1 MESPPLVDHSQAAGG
16 VATMPPQHLQT
27 LISASQGARPLP
39 SVFTYRSGTGRMN
52 HSAVVRSNPFPT
64 SSFVRSTRSTIFSSS
79 EGRALDSKEDE
90 RKPSPRNI
98 HTTPQSF
105 NNDDISPLRGV
116 LSLDSNFSTSTTPT
130 ISAVPSA
137 PLTRAA
143 RKRRNAVAL
152 PPGSKRRAIASKDEK
167 PAALKSDPDDLSE
180 AGSCCICMSD
190 PEPGEVA
197 TIDGCDHNFCFNCIE
212 KWSERENTCPLCKS
226 RFKKIN
232 RVNKGKKIKGKKG
245 SKKVKQRDQRADL
258 NPNSNL
264 ESLLANLHAGA
275 ARYENPLT
283 HLIVSS
289 LNSQNSQ
296 LGLGMQRGG
305 DRIRYRNPSSHFD
318 EVLFSDNDEGSDV
331 EGGGFNNFVDNMR
344 RMNRRNGDLF
354 NAYPAILTPLRPVFP
369 AAMPAA
375 IPPRSYATNAH
386 DINAGGTADN
396 ALEIVDDSEDD
407 DEVEVVDVI
416 GRAV

>member
-1 MESPPLVDHSQAAGG
+1 MESPPMVDHSQGAGG

-27 LISASQGARPLP
+27 LISAPQGPRALP
-39 SVFTYRSGTGRMN
+39 SVFAYHPGGINR
-52 HSAVVRSNPFPT
+52 HAVVRSNFPA
-64 SSFVRSTRSTIFSSS
+64 SFVRSTRSSVFATSD
-79 EGRALDSKEDE
+79 GRTHDSKEDE

-98 HTTPQSF
+98 RSTPQSF
-105 NNDDISPLRGV
+105 NSNDIDPVRAA
-116 LSLDSNFSTSTTPT
+116 LSLDSNFSRSTTQT

-143 RKRRNAVAL
+143 RKRRNAVTS
-152 PPGSKRRAIASKDEK
+152 PPVSKRRAIVSRDEK
-167 PAALKSDPDDLSE
+167 PAALKSDPDE
-180 AGSCCICMSD
+180 TGSCCICMCD
-190 PEPGEVA
+190 PDPGEISTV
-197 TIDGCDHNFCFNCIE
+197 DGCEHNFCFDCIE

-226 RFKKIN
+226 RFKRIT
-232 RVNKGKKIKGKKG
+232 RVHKGKKIKGKKG

-275 ARYENPLT
+275 ARFENPLT
-283 HLIVSS
+283 QLIVSS
-289 LNSQNSQ
+289 LNTQSSQ

-305 DRIRYRNPSSHFD
+305 DRLRYRNPSSHFD

-331 EGGGFNNFVDNMR
+331 EGNGFTFVENIR
-344 RMNRRNGDLF
+344 RINNRRSGELLN
-354 NAYPAILTPLRPVFP
+354 YPTFLTPLRPVFP
-369 AAMPAA
+369 TTIPAA
-375 IPPRSYATNAH
+375 VPPRSYATNAH